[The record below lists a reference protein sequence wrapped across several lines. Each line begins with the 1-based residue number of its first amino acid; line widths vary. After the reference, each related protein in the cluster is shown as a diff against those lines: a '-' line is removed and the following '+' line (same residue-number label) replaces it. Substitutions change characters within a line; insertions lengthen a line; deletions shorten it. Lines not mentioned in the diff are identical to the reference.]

1 MFTVTLYFQFMYKK
15 KKYIPTVVRQKKK
28 KNLIVI
34 VDNYLC
40 SSQSIKYLCHI

>member
-28 KNLIVI
+28 NNLIVI

>member
-15 KKYIPTVVRQKKK
+15 KEVYSNCCKAKKK
-28 KNLIVI
+28 KTLIVI

-40 SSQSIKYLCHI
+40 SSQSIKCLCHI